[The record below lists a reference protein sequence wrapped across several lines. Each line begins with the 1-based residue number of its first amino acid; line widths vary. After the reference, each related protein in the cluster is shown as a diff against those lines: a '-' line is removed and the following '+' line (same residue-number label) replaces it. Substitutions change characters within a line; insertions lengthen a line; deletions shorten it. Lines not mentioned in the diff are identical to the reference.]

1 MCVRG
6 DGGRGAGGIEAGGV
20 GCGVAGGSRTLME
33 EDLGGVGG
41 GVGCG
46 NRTLIETFACKRV
59 DLIRARMQS
68 ILAARMQEST
78 ALIFD
83 RLAAG
88 LVRIADVGRVIAAGG
103 GVVAC
108 VIGEAGGC

>member
-6 DGGRGAGGIEAGGV
+6 DGGGGARGAEAGGV
-20 GCGVAGGSRTLME
+20 CGGVGGGSRTVME

-46 NRTLIETFACKRV
+46 NRTLIETFFACIRVV

-68 ILAARMQEST
+68 ILASRMQEST
-78 ALIFD
+78 KFI
-83 RLAAG
+83 RT
-88 LVRIADVGRVIAAGG
+88 
-103 GVVAC
+103 
-108 VIGEAGGC
+108 